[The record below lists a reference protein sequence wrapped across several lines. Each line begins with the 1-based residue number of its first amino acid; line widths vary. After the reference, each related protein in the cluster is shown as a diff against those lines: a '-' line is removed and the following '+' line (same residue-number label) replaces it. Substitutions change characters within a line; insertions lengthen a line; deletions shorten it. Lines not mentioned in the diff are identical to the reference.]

1 MRANIENMIGTVK
14 VPVGVVGPLR
24 INGLNAN
31 GDFLVPL
38 ATTEAALVASYARGA
53 EIASRAGGVS
63 AAMLNEG
70 VLRSPGFKFAAPD
83 RCRTVRRVGRARPCE
98 DLKAAAEATTR
109 YGKLVSLEPMM
120 DNDIVFLLCRYTTG
134 DASGQ
139 NMVTIATDAL
149 CRHIEAHCPVRPL
162 HWFIEANFS
171 GDKKSTYL
179 GLITGRGRKVTAS
192 RDDPAARW
200 SSRACTSASTGC
212 WTMRQM
218 ANLGA
223 MLSGQ
228 IGAQGHYANGLAAF
242 YIATGQDAA
251 CVSESA
257 IGFTRMERRGED
269 LFVSVTLP
277 NVLVGSVGGGT
288 GLPSQAAGLRLLG
301 PQGQRQGGGAGR
313 GRGGALPVRRDFH
326 HRRHRGRSFH
336 PRASQARAGPPMTV
350 ATSEVGLSVLQRLW
364 IYQRERFPLARTALL
379 LAVFTAASINVS
391 AHLAGRPLPAWPSY
405 LVAFVVGAYLLL
417 PVARLRRDQGCRG
430 RPALSAGASDPARP
444 RQPAADRRPRARGS
458 AGRDRSRPPR
468 SILACSG
475 RSRWC
480 GSGWR

>member
-1 MRANIENMIGTVK
+1 VSSIISYNVLRMLDYLRASFTENEMRARLNGRQEHARPPTLRGARRADRASIAALWTQIKAAGPATVEDERALADPDTLDAAGAYAANIENMIGTVK
-14 VPVGVVGPLR
+14 LPVGAVGPLR

-53 EIASRAGGVS
+53 DIASRAGGIC

-70 VLRSPGFKFAAPD
+70 VLRSPGFKFANLIDAGLFVD
-83 RCRTVRRVGRARPCE
+83 WVVRSCD

-109 YGKLVSLEPMM
+109 HGKLVSLEPIM
-120 DNDIVFLLCRYTTG
+120 DHDIVFLLCRYTTG

-149 CRHIEAHCPVRPL
+149 CRHIEAHCPMRPL

-192 RDDPAARW
+192 VTIPRALVEQGLHVSVARMLDY
-200 SSRACTSASTGC
+200 A
-212 WTMRQM
+212 QM

-228 IGAQGHYANGLAAF
+228 LGAQGHYANGLAAF
-242 YIATGQDAA
+242 YLATGQDAA

-257 IGFTRMERRGED
+257 IGFTRMEPRGED

-288 GLPSQAAGLRLLG
+288 GLPSQSAGLRLLG
-301 PQGQRQGGGAGR
+301 LAGNGNAAALAEVAAALCLCGEISIIGAIAAGHFTR
-313 GRGGALPVRRDFH
+313 A
-326 HRRHRGRSFH
+326 HRK
-336 PRASQARAGPPMTV
+336 
-350 ATSEVGLSVLQRLW
+350 
-364 IYQRERFPLARTALL
+364 LAR
-379 LAVFTAASINVS
+379 
-391 AHLAGRPLPAWPSY
+391 
-405 LVAFVVGAYLLL
+405 
-417 PVARLRRDQGCRG
+417 
-430 RPALSAGASDPARP
+430 
-444 RQPAADRRPRARGS
+444 DR
-458 AGRDRSRPPR
+458 
-468 SILACSG
+468 
-475 RSRWC
+475 
-480 GSGWR
+480 